1 MVDCSESNKN
11 DYNFMRYAGWDES
24 NPSIKLLYSQET
36 VAMISKKITELT
48 KGLDKYNRNLIV
60 PDEQIC
66 QVIDGVYIRYF
77 PNPGDIFTRLNIDS
91 KASPLIFQNIVD
103 QVIEIITS
111 DLRNE
116 YGMIENNS
124 KLTAWVQVLG
134 DFNPNGLRA
143 HPIIKTKEKRTAT
156 MQFFQNY

>member
-1 MVDCSESNKN
+1 MVDCSQSNQN

-24 NPSIKLLYSQET
+24 NPCIKFLYSQENIS
-36 VAMISKKITELT
+36 MISKKITQLT
-48 KGLDKYNRNLIV
+48 KGLDKFIRNLIV
-60 PDEQIC
+60 PDEQIA

-91 KASPLIFQNIVD
+91 NASQLIVQNIID

-134 DFNPNGLRA
+134 DFNTNGLRF
-143 HPIIKTKEKRTAT
+143 HPVIKTKEKRAST